1 MNSPK
6 PAAIARTGGGFNRMA
21 DDFGEHLEV
30 NAMQQAVQQKAL
42 SQQQASGAG
51 QAVQPPQQ
59 GQQTTPGVPPD
70 PPREIGTVQEE
81 FKRMGQDVATGV
93 KDFFSINTW
102 LQINPEAKDPEE
114 LAKRRQVHARFKEL
128 DEEQQAVARQMYEA
142 ELQKKKAAEEEEAQR
157 KQAQEA
163 QKEQE
168 LPMPSS
174 PQKGPVGPAGSGK
187 KRAIQKLQ
195 QDRQGIRSLSG
206 SN

>member
-1 MNSPK
+1 
-6 PAAIARTGGGFNRMA
+6 
-21 DDFGEHLEV
+21 
-30 NAMQQAVQQKAL
+30 
-42 SQQQASGAG
+42 
-51 QAVQPPQQ
+51 
-59 GQQTTPGVPPD
+59 
-70 PPREIGTVQEE
+70 
-81 FKRMGQDVATGV
+81 MGQDVATGV

>member
-1 MNSPK
+1 M
-6 PAAIARTGGGFNRMA
+6 
-21 DDFGEHLEV
+21 
-30 NAMQQAVQQKAL
+30 
-42 SQQQASGAG
+42 
-51 QAVQPPQQ
+51 
-59 GQQTTPGVPPD
+59 
-70 PPREIGTVQEE
+70 
-81 FKRMGQDVATGV
+81 
-93 KDFFSINTW
+93 
-102 LQINPEAKDPEE
+102 QINPEAKDPEE

-174 PQKGPVGPAGSGK
+174 PQRSGWSGWFRQ